1 MGEQP
6 RYLLVIHACTV
17 RTMEVHTGPRKGVRR
32 RASWYSTR
40 STTTGLTFLPD
51 VGGKRPRSRR
61 VLLFHFADRACVA
74 RGVSA
79 AHVER

>member
-32 RASWYSTR
+32 RAWWYTIR

-51 VGGKRPRSRR
+51 VGGKRPGRGACFSFTLPIERASR
-61 VLLFHFADRACVA
+61 
-74 RGVSA
+74 A
-79 AHVER
+79 A